1 MESNTGREKAFSP
14 KRRDMLRL
22 VGGMGAAGA
31 AGALA
36 APAIAQGGAEWNLQ
50 MTWRQN
56 SPLLATG
63 PEIVADYITQA
74 SEGRLTVKM
83 HAAGDI
89 APPFQVL
96 DAVVDGALDMG
107 HGYPAYWAGK
117 LNAVQFLTPIP
128 FGMTT
133 QEQNAWFTYGG
144 GQEIADEIYA
154 ELGVKFFPSGNTSV
168 QGAGWFNKELN
179 SLGDYRG
186 LKVRSGGMGAK
197 VLSAVGAA
205 PVQMPLGE
213 VPQALQTGAIDGAD
227 FVGPFNDVAFGLHK
241 VAKYYYWPGW
251 MEPTGVLD
259 CFVNL
264 DTWNGLPKDLQQIV
278 VGANRV
284 ANSIVLDEFVAKNAQ
299 ALGQIEADPNVSVRM
314 LNDATLKGLKEA
326 ASDVVSDIASQDD
339 LSRKAYASI
348 TKFLDTVRPYTDV
361 SERAFMRAR
370 ML

>member
-1 MESNTGREKAFSP
+1 MGNKSESFSARRRKAL
-14 KRRDMLRL
+14 KL
-22 VGGMGAAGA
+22 VGGAGVAGA
-31 AGALA
+31 AAAVA
-36 APAIAQGGAEWNLQ
+36 APAISQGRQEWNLQ
-50 MTWRQN
+50 MTWRAN

-63 PEIVADYITQA
+63 PQIVADYITRA
-74 SEGRLTVKM
+74 SEGRLKVNL

-117 LNAVQFLTPIP
+117 LNAVQFLTPLP

-144 GQEIADEIYA
+144 GQQLADEIYA

-168 QGAGWFNKELN
+168 QAAGWFNKEVN
-179 SLGDYRG
+179 SLADYRG
-186 LKVRSGGMGAK
+186 LKIRSGGLGAK
-197 VLSAVGAA
+197 VLGSVGATPA
-205 PVQMPLGE
+205 QMPLGE

-264 DTWNGLPKDLQQIV
+264 NTWNSLAPDLQQIIE
-278 VGANRV
+278 GANRV

-299 ALGQIEADPNVSVRM
+299 ALEQISNDPNVSVRI
-314 LNDATLKGLKEA
+314 LDDNTLKGLKSATRE
-326 ASDVVSDIASQDD
+326 VVEDIASKDP
-339 LSRKAYASI
+339 LSQKVYGSI
-348 TKFLDTVRPYTDV
+348 TKFLAQVGPYTDI

-370 ML
+370 TL